1 MTIPRMWKSRKRGLG
16 GRSSFLGVCPCAIF
30 PRVLFLFPSLG
41 FLFTMEKLP
50 FSTTVH
56 DLSNHGLK
64 TTPESLLLQLILP
77 EILVTETNNWA
88 ATVGFFKG
96 DAGV

>member
-1 MTIPRMWKSRKRGLG
+1 
-16 GRSSFLGVCPCAIF
+16 
-30 PRVLFLFPSLG
+30 
-41 FLFTMEKLP
+41 MEKLP

-56 DLSNHGLK
+56 DLSTHGLK

>member
-1 MTIPRMWKSRKRGLG
+1 
-16 GRSSFLGVCPCAIF
+16 
-30 PRVLFLFPSLG
+30 
-41 FLFTMEKLP
+41 MEKLP